1 MILITFTKI
10 RFMAFQDILDG
21 IYNEVIQIEN
31 TGKIADYIPELAKI
45 DANKFGIALVDK
57 HQNIF
62 TKSNALENFSIQS
75 ISKVITTSLIFSK
88 IGNDLWKR
96 VGYEPSGN
104 SFNSLVQ
111 LENENGIPRNPFIN
125 AGALVI
131 ADLMLEHFENPK
143 TILLD
148 FVRELTENPN
158 INYNENVAQSEKAF
172 GYRNAALVNFIK
184 SFGNIKNEPEAVLD
198 FYYHQCSIEMS
209 CVDLA
214 KCFQV
219 FSNNGVIPKSDKKFL
234 SSSQCKRMNALMQMC
249 GFYDQAGE
257 FTFKVG
263 LPGKS
268 GVGGGVVAV
277 FPNHYTVAV
286 WSPKLNKK
294 GNSFYGLETL
304 ERLTTETSLS
314 IF

>member
-1 MILITFTKI
+1 
-10 RFMAFQDILDG
+10 MAFQDILDS
-21 IYNEVIQIEN
+21 IYTEVLQVEN
-31 TGKIADYIPELAKI
+31 TGKAADYIPELGKVN
-45 DANKFGIALVDK
+45 ANKFGIALVDK
-57 HQNIF
+57 YQNVF
-62 TKSNALENFSIQS
+62 TKGDADEKFSIQS
-75 ISKVITTSLIFSK
+75 ISKVITTALIFSK

-96 VGYEPSGN
+96 VGKEPSGN
-104 SFNSLVQ
+104 AFNSLIQ
-111 LENENGIPRNPFIN
+111 LEFEKGIPRNPFIN

-143 TILLD
+143 EYLLN
-148 FVRELTENPN
+148 FVRELSENPTLNYNQNVIQSETENG
-158 INYNENVAQSEKAF
+158 F
-172 GYRNAALVNFIK
+172 RNAALVNFIK
-184 SFGNIKNEPEAVLD
+184 SFDNIKHKPEEVLD
-198 FYYHQCSIEMS
+198 FYYHQCSIEMT

-219 FSNNGVIPKSDKKFL
+219 FSNNGVIPSSDKQFL
-234 SSSQCKRMNALMQMC
+234 TSSQCKRMNALMQMC

>member
-31 TGKIADYIPELAKI
+31 TGKVADYIPELSKI

-57 HQNIF
+57 HQNVF
-62 TKSNALENFSIQS
+62 TKGDASENFSIQS

-131 ADLMLEHFENPK
+131 ADLMLEHFKNPK
-143 TILLD
+143 AFFLD
-148 FVRELTENPN
+148 FMKELTENTN
-158 INYNENVAQSEKAF
+158 INYNKNVAQSEKKL

-184 SFGNIKNEPEAVLD
+184 SFNNIKNKPEDVLD
-198 FYYHQCSIEMS
+198 FYYNQCSIEMN

-219 FSNNGVIPKSDKKFL
+219 FSNNGAIPKSDKLFL

-277 FPNHYTVAV
+277 FPNNYTVAV

>member
-1 MILITFTKI
+1 
-10 RFMAFQDILDG
+10 MAFQDILDG

-31 TGKIADYIPELAKI
+31 TGKVADYIPELAKI
-45 DANKFGIALVDK
+45 DANKYGIALVDK
-57 HQNIF
+57 HQNVF
-62 TKSNALENFSIQS
+62 TKGDALEKFSIQS

-88 IGNDLWKR
+88 IGNDLWER

-184 SFGNIKNEPEAVLD
+184 SFNNIKNEPEAVLD
-198 FYYHQCSIEMS
+198 FYYHQCSIEMT

-219 FSNNGVIPKSDKKFL
+219 FANNGVIPKSDKKFL
-234 SSSQCKRMNALMQMC
+234 STSKCKRMNALMQMC

>member
-1 MILITFTKI
+1 
-10 RFMAFQDILDG
+10 MAFQDILDS
-21 IYNEVIQIEN
+21 IYTEVLQIEN
-31 TGKIADYIPELAKI
+31 TGKKADYIPELEKI
-45 DANKFGIALVDK
+45 NADKYGIALVDK
-57 HQNIF
+57 HQNVF
-62 TKSNALENFSIQS
+62 TKGDANEKFSIQS

-88 IGNDLWKR
+88 IGNELWKR

-104 SFNSLVQ
+104 AFNSLIQ
-111 LENENGIPRNPFIN
+111 LEFEKGIPRNPFIN

-131 ADLMLEHFENPK
+131 ADLMLEHYENPK
-143 TILLD
+143 EYLLN
-148 FVRELTENPN
+148 FVRELTENPT
-158 INYNENVAQSEKAF
+158 INYNQNVIQSETENGF
-172 GYRNAALVNFIK
+172 RNAALVNFIK
-184 SFGNIKNEPEAVLD
+184 SFDNIKHQPEEVLD
-198 FYYHQCSIEMS
+198 FYYHQCSIEMT

-219 FSNNGVIPKSDKKFL
+219 FANNGVIPKSDKQFL
-234 SSSQCKRMNALMQMC
+234 TSSQCKRMNALMQMC